1 MTAEETFEVV
11 RAFSKA
17 LASLLATLD
26 DMPSKMQ
33 TTEFALGF
41 LSTLSGEEPESWTP
55 DQKRLLAHLMDF
67 FRRDVEGAIQN
78 RKLMKNPQ

>member
-26 DMPSKMQ
+26 DMPLKMQ

-41 LSTLSGEEPESWTP
+41 LSTLSGE
-55 DQKRLLAHLMDF
+55 
-67 FRRDVEGAIQN
+67 
-78 RKLMKNPQ
+78 